1 MVPAKHSRKG
11 FWLDP
16 RTKLYLLVMFSIVML
31 NAKNDTF
38 GLWFKP
44 MLAFL
49 PFVLLLSCGSTKAAW
64 GYVTAYYICWVS
76 DLYLLNLFPPALKII
91 FSLLT
96 QMATR
101 WMPGAMMGYY
111 FFVST
116 KINEFTLAMYC
127 MHIPDAF
134 VVPFS
139 VMFRFFPTVHEEMQA
154 IRNAMKM
161 RGIGKERFFKNPQA
175 AIEYRLVPLMVSVT
189 TIGNELSAAAITRG
203 LGSKHHRTSIGSIGF
218 HIADWFLIVLVT
230 GVLLAYALRTGGL
243 L

>member
-1 MVPAKHSRKG
+1 MRSVDRSHKG

-49 PFVLLLSCGSTKAAW
+49 PFVLLLSCRRTKAAW
-64 GYVTAYYICWVS
+64 VYVTAYYICWVS

-91 FSLLT
+91 LSLLT

-116 KINEFTLAMYC
+116 KINEFTLAMYR

-139 VMFRFFPTVHEEMQA
+139 VMFRFFPTVREEMQA
-154 IRNAMKM
+154 IGNAMKM

-203 LGSKHHRTSIGSIGF
+203 LGSHHHRTSIGSIGF
-218 HIADWFLIVLVT
+218 RIADWMFILSVT
-230 GVLLAYALRTGGL
+230 GILLAYALRIGGFL
-243 L
+243 